1 MQENIGWAK
10 LITMLKEK
18 RTESGS
24 PKMLNVGY
32 ASKKKIC
39 YTASIPPL
47 MPVTRWMTSLKG
59 F

>member
-32 ASKKKIC
+32 ASKKKN
-39 YTASIPPL
+39 L
-47 MPVTRWMTSLKG
+47 LHSLNIAIDAG
-59 F
+59 N